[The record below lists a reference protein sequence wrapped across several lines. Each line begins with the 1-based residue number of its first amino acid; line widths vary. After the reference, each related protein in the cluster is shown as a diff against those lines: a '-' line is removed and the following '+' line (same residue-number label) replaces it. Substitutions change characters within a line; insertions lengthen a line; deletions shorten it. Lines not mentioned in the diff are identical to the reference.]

1 MKMDKSKTIEKI
13 NKLFILAE
21 NNANPG
27 EKRSARAK
35 AYQLMNQYDID
46 DSEVPF
52 LQKQA
57 EQPVY
62 ADAFQQ
68 QPKEYSYEQA
78 SYTENSTA
86 NAAFKTGANIFL
98 RIFKG
103 LFIFV
108 KEMFKIPL
116 VWQSVFVI
124 AWFIM
129 ITPLSKHLMAQGQH
143 ELAWI
148 MLIGS
153 LIFFWHFIR
162 NLLLVYLFCLFL
174 YLVAT
179 TGIDYFF
186 AGF

>member
-46 DSEVPF
+46 D
-52 LQKQA
+52 
-57 EQPVY
+57 

-162 NLLLVYLFCLFL
+162 NLLIVYLFCLFL